1 MKRYNFHLPEQI
13 MDELRDMSEATGLT
27 VSELIRRAL
36 SNFIK
41 QTVAEHE

>member
-13 MDELRDMSEATGLT
+13 MDELRDMSEETGLT

-36 SNFIK
+36 SDFLK
-41 QTVAEHE
+41 HSVAEHE

>member
-1 MKRYNFHLPEQI
+1 

-36 SNFIK
+36 SDFIK
-41 QTVAEHE
+41 QAVVEHE

>member
-1 MKRYNFHLPEQI
+1 

-36 SNFIK
+36 SEFVK
-41 QTVAEHE
+41 QAVAEHE

>member
-13 MDELRDMSEATGLT
+13 MNELRDMSEATGLT

-36 SNFIK
+36 SEFVK
-41 QTVAEHE
+41 QAVAEHE